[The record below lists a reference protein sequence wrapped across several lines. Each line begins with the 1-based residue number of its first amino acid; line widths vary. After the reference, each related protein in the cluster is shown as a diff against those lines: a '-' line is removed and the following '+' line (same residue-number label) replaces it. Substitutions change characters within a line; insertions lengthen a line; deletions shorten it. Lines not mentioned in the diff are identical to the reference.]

1 MPIFLE
7 STVTSIP
14 YNPGEIGADLG
25 LTVDPRDLRA
35 QSFQL
40 GHHVLVAAV
49 QVIDVVEHDRPF
61 GTQAGHDE
69 GGAGTD
75 IGNVDR
81 AAVERVGTGDD
92 RGAALCTN
100 VRPELA
106 ERGHAPKAVVDRG
119 RRDVAWAVGLRP

>member
-14 YNPGEIGADLG
+14 YNPGEIGADLR
-25 LTVDPRDLRA
+25 LTVDPRDMRA

-40 GHHVLVAAV
+40 GQHVLVAAV
-49 QVIDVVEHDRPF
+49 QVIDVVEHGRPC

-75 IGNVDR
+75 IGDVDR
-81 AAVERVGTGDD
+81 AAVECCGTGGD
-92 RGAALCTN
+92 RGAARYPN
-100 VRPELA
+100 VRLQ
-106 ERGHAPKAVVDRG
+106 
-119 RRDVAWAVGLRP
+119 L